1 MPVSKKEEVAMNSK
15 RRRQEQ
21 LQGWLFVSPAVI
33 VISIF
38 VLISIGFGIYVSF
51 NKVNLFTGYYD
62 FIGLD
67 NYKRIFTDTKAARA
81 FRNTTLFVAVVVPIQ
96 TFLSLLTASVLN
108 SSIRGKKA
116 FRTVYFLPTLTS
128 SAALTMIF
136 MFLFS
141 ITGPVNE
148 LAINLGLMDETVNFL
163 RDKNFAL
170 QVIMAMNIWSTVP
183 FFMTIYLALLMDVPK
198 SLYEAAQ
205 VDGANAFHRFRY
217 ITVPVL
223 RPITTYVLLMGIIG
237 TFQMFDQ
244 AYIFSNGSGGP
255 ENSTLTV
262 ALLIYRN
269 AFGQNN
275 TMGFASAMAIVL
287 AVIIFTTSTIAQRL
301 NKSES
306 NY

>member
-1 MPVSKKEEVAMNSK
+1 MNSK

-163 RDKNFAL
+163 GDKNFAL

-183 FFMTIYLALLMDVPK
+183 FFMTIYLAGLMDVPK